1 MLLNRC
7 IRAVFIRL
15 YSLIGIHLPDADDAN
30 AIPNRIRY
38 WMAKQFLKHCGKNV
52 NISKGA
58 RIDSDISIG
67 DNSGIGANSML
78 NGSITI
84 GDNVMMGEECVV
96 FHQNHRFDRL
106 DIPMCQQGFSES
118 KPVRIGNDVWIGMRV
133 TILPGVTVGNHA
145 IIGAGA
151 VVTKDVPDYAIV
163 GGNPAR
169 ILRMRNEPRN
179 VKET

>member
-7 IRAVFIRL
+7 IRALFIRL
-15 YSLIGIHLPDADDAN
+15 YYMIGIHLPDADDA
-30 AIPNRIRY
+30 AALPNRIRY
-38 WMAKQFLKHCGKNV
+38 WMAKHFLRKCGKNV

-84 GDNVMMGEECVV
+84 GDNVMMGEECVI

-118 KPVRIGNDVWIGMRV
+118 RPVRIGDDVWIGMRV
-133 TILPGVTVGNHA
+133 TILSGVTVGNHC

-169 ILRMRNEPRN
+169 ILRMRNELCN
-179 VKET
+179 DKEN